1 MSEEAK
7 EPHGFMRLVVDF
19 GPLVVFFAT
28 YRLTG
33 GGLHGTLFATE
44 AFMVAVVIA
53 ICAAVAVF
61 RKVTPMLLLS
71 TLLILTFGSI
81 TLYLRDP
88 RFIQMKPTLYY
99 AVLAALLFVGL
110 LRGKPMLRWLFGPIF
125 PGLDEAGWLKLSRN
139 WALFFVAL
147 GGANELMRATLSFDT
162 WLTAKV
168 WGVPIVSLVF
178 AAANIPMLL
187 RHGLDAEAKKDVVSE
202 APVE

>member
-1 MSEEAK
+1 MSETK

-28 YRLTG
+28 YKLTG
-33 GGLHGTLFATE
+33 GGLHGTLVATE

-53 ICAAVAVF
+53 IGAAIAVF

-71 TLLILTFGSI
+71 TVLILTFGSI

-99 AVLAALLFVGL
+99 AVLATMLFIGL
-110 LRGKPMLRWLFGPIF
+110 LRGKPLLRWLFGPIF
-125 PGLDEAGWLKLSRN
+125 PGLDDAGWMKLSRN
-139 WALFFVAL
+139 WALFFVVL
-147 GGANELMRATLSFDT
+147 GVANEVMRATLTFDT

-168 WGVPIVSLVF
+168 WGVPIVSLIF
-178 AAANIPMLL
+178 AAGNIPMLL
-187 RHGLDAEAKKDVVSE
+187 RHGLEAEAKKDVVSE

>member
-1 MSEEAK
+1 MSEAK

-33 GGLHGTLFATE
+33 GGLHGTLVATE

-53 ICAAVAVF
+53 IGAAIAVF

-71 TLLILTFGSI
+71 TVLILTFGSI

-99 AVLAALLFVGL
+99 AVLAVLLFVGL
-110 LRGKPMLRWLFGPIF
+110 LRGKPLLRWLFGPIF

-139 WALFFVAL
+139 WAIFFVAL
-147 GGANELMRATLSFDT
+147 GATNEVMRATLSFDT
-162 WLTAKV
+162 WLTTKV
-168 WGVPIVSLVF
+168 WGVPIISLLF

-187 RHGLDAEAKKDVVSE
+187 RHGLDAESKGDVVSE